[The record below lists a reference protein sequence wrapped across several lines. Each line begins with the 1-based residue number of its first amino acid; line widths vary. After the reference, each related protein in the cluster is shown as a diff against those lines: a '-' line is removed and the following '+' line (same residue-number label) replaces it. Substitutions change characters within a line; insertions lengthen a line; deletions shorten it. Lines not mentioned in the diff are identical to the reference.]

1 MATSGRISSKLRL
14 KGKGHEFSDASKLLS
29 YYQLWLDTL
38 YPRAK
43 FLDGLQL
50 VEKAGHS
57 KTLQRQRKD
66 WIDEGKPGYIRD
78 RERRKEEADSETRI
92 FTTEGL
98 PESEAQSGIARATS
112 PDSDYGE
119 GLFVPETHV
128 AAESAEP
135 DEDELD
141 ALLAGQNPSNPASIK
156 HTKATSEDEDDVDAL
171 LAEHNARTAKKASS
185 PSKPTN
191 DVSEFEQEED
201 EDELDELLNKYHTS
215 NAPPQSK
222 ANGAGDPEHILD
234 VRGASSGTGDEETE
248 SMGDPQLPAVFPPH
262 HGSTLQDDDDLHQD
276 SNPSILPLSSPIANE
291 MDMEFITTPT
301 ASKTTPAPITT
312 PQLHD
317 DTSAHLPNDDL
328 DIFSTHATGE
338 DEIILPGPRLLDTPS
353 KNDDSQGNQ
362 SAEFFSSSPMP
373 NDVMEMDDLD
383 ALMDG
388 RKR

>member
-1 MATSGRISSKLRL
+1 MASKLRL

-29 YYQLWLDTL
+29 YYQLWLDNL

-57 KTLQRQRKD
+57 KTLQRQRKN
-66 WIDEGKPGYIRD
+66 WIDEGKPGYIRE
-78 RERRKEEADSETRI
+78 RERRKEGVDSENGI
-92 FTTEGL
+92 FTTEAL
-98 PESEAQSGIARATS
+98 PETETHSRTARATS
-112 PDSDYGE
+112 PGSDDGE
-119 GLFVPETHV
+119 GLFVPETNV
-128 AAESAEP
+128 GAESAEP

-141 ALLAGQNPSNPASIK
+141 ALLAGQEPPNRASTK
-156 HTKATSEDEDDVDAL
+156 HMKAASEDEDDLDAL

-191 DVSEFEQEED
+191 AVSAFEQEGD
-201 EDELDELLNKYHTS
+201 EDDLDKLLNEYHTS

-222 ANGAGDPEHILD
+222 ANGVGDLEHSLYVEAAGL
-234 VRGASSGTGDEETE
+234 GLGDKEAEPL
-248 SMGDPQLPAVFPPH
+248 GVPQEPAHSPPH
-262 HGSTLQDDDDLHQD
+262 EDTITPDDDLHQD
-276 SNPSILPLSSPIANE
+276 SNTSILPLSSPIANE

-301 ASKTTPAPITT
+301 TSKNVPSSITT
-312 PQLHD
+312 AQLHD
-317 DTSAHLPNDDL
+317 DISAQLPNDDL
-328 DIFSTHATGE
+328 DIFSTHATRE
-338 DEIILPGPRLLDTPS
+338 DEIILPGPRLLNTPS

-362 SAEFFSSSPMP
+362 SADFFSSSPMP